1 MLDTAFQIPRPRSRP
16 VHPAPDELH
25 RFMRGALPGPEVRAV
40 VRHLLTGCA
49 ECLQV
54 TRRLWSLADRAP
66 LDPENPE

>member
-1 MLDTAFQIPRPRSRP
+1 
-16 VHPAPDELH
+16 
-25 RFMRGALPGPEVRAV
+25 MRGALPGPEVRAV